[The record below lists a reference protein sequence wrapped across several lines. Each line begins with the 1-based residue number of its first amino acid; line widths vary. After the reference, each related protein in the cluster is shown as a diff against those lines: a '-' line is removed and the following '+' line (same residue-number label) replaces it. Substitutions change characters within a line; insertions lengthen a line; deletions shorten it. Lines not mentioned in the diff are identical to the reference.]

1 MDNARKYPCEILY
14 KTNAPKYDED
24 ICLFQG
30 CPTVAV
36 THGGRIYLGWYA
48 GGTREPHMDI
58 DTRQSIS
65 YPDAQEKDGVIYLTY
80 DHKRTSER
88 EILFA
93 KFTEDD
99 VISKKD
105 IEISTVSKPKL

>member
-1 MDNARKYPCEILY
+1 MSIYNEHPSTR
-14 KTNAPKYDED
+14 TNMTIALSDDDGATWKHKV
-24 ICLFQG
+24 C
-30 CPTVAV
+30 
-36 THGGRIYLGWYA
+36 
-48 GGTREPHMDI
+48 I

-65 YPDAQEKDGVIYLTY
+65 YPDAQEKDGVIYMTY
-80 DHKRTSER
+80 DYKRTSER